1 MNELSEVLLI
11 VIAALAAAMLGI
23 GTVFARQILAALN
36 DIRHDN
42 RSQWEVI
49 RAHDRELG
57 GIEAVQ
63 KMRATSA

>member
-11 VIAALAAAMLGI
+11 VIAALAAAMLGT

-36 DIRHDN
+36 DIRQDN
-42 RSQWEVI
+42 RDQWRAI

-63 KMRATSA
+63 KMRTV